1 MAKAGPLTEDL
12 VVRDAIHGDICI
24 GRDLL
29 PVLDSPQVQRLR
41 YVRQLGTT
49 YLTFPSAH
57 HSRYEHSLG
66 TYFLTQEIC
75 QRIMGDSE
83 ESRHVMLAGLL
94 HDVGHSA
101 FSHLSESIVQKYTGK
116 SHEDLGVERVK
127 SGVLAETIEKNGYSV
142 RKLCD
147 ILSEKNRLGA
157 VIWGDLGTDRM
168 DYLLRDSYFCG
179 VYFSGIDAQRL
190 IRVMKIS
197 DEGLVIPHKDVSAV
211 AESLLVSRHLMRTSI
226 YTHHSVRIAQ
236 EMLRKSLAASV
247 ENGNLAIGELLNG
260 CDDYV
265 LFSLVKK
272 GDGLARRVSER
283 RLFKRA
289 YETEHFD
296 DAKKLLPELSEKLSD
311 AVGEDNFTVSTPELA
326 SKSISFKIQYRGKIR
341 NLVEYSDLARA
352 LSQANS
358 HETLL
363 VATDRK
369 YRDKARKVCQKVL
382 G

>member
-12 VVRDAIHGDICI
+12 VIRDAIHGDITFES
-24 GRDLL
+24 GMLA
-29 PVLDSPQVQRLR
+29 VLDSPQMQRLR

-66 TYFLTQEIC
+66 TYYLTQEIC

-101 FSHLSESIVQKYTGK
+101 FSHLSEPRVRKYTGK
-116 SHEDLGVERVK
+116 SHEELGIERVS
-127 SGVLAETIEKNGYSV
+127 SGRLAEAIEKNGYSV

-147 ILSEKNRLGA
+147 ILSERNRLGA

-190 IRVMKIS
+190 IKVMKIS

-236 EMLRKSLAASV
+236 EMLRKSLGTSI
-247 ENGNLAIGELLNG
+247 ENGNLSIPELLNG
-260 CDDYV
+260 ADDHV
-265 LFSLVKK
+265 LFSLVRK
-272 GDGLARRVSER
+272 GDMLARRVSER
-283 RLFKRA
+283 RLFKRSF
-289 YETEHFD
+289 ETERVQG
-296 DAKKLLPELSEKLSD
+296 AKKALPELSERLSD
-311 AVGEDNFTVSTPELA
+311 AIGEQNFVISMPEA
-326 SKSISFKIQYRGKIR
+326 SATQISFKIQYRGKIR
-341 NLVEYSDLARA
+341 NLVEYSALARA
-352 LSQANS
+352 LSESNS
-358 HETLL
+358 HETVL

-369 YRDKARKVCQKVL
+369 DKDKARKVCHKVL

>member
-1 MAKAGPLTEDL
+1 MAKAGTIADGL
-12 VVRDAIHGDICI
+12 VIRDAIHGDISI
-24 GRDLL
+24 ESGMLS
-29 PVLDSPQVQRLR
+29 VLDSPQMQRLR
-41 YVRQLGTT
+41 FVRQLGTT

-75 QRIMGDSE
+75 QRIMGDSDD
-83 ESRHVMLAGLL
+83 SRHVMLAGLL

-101 FSHLSESIVQKYTGK
+101 FSHLSEPIVKKYTGK
-116 SHEDLGVERVK
+116 THEDLGIELVK
-127 SGVLAETIEKNGYSV
+127 GVLAQAIEKNGYSV

-197 DEGLVIPHKDVSAV
+197 DDGLVIPHKDVSAV

-236 EMLRKSLAASV
+236 EMLRKSLATSV
-247 ENGNLAIGELLNG
+247 ENGNLPVSELLTG
-260 CDDYV
+260 CDDHI

-272 GDGLARRVSER
+272 GDFLARRVSER
-283 RLFKRA
+283 KLFKRS
-289 YETEHFD
+289 YETERLK
-296 DAKKLLPELSEKLSD
+296 DAKKLLPELEAQLCD
-311 AVGEDNFTVSTPELA
+311 AIGEQNFIIATPEA
-326 SKSISFKIQYRGKIR
+326 SSTQINFKIEYRGKTR
-341 NLVEYSDLARA
+341 NLVEYSSLARA
-352 LSQANS
+352 LSSANT
-358 HETLL
+358 HETIL

-369 YRDKARKVCQKVL
+369 SRDKARKVCHKVL
-382 G
+382 E

>member
-1 MAKAGPLTEDL
+1 MAKTGPLTEDL
-12 VVRDAIHGDICI
+12 VIRDAVHGDITLES
-24 GRDLL
+24 GMLA
-29 PVLDSPQVQRLR
+29 VLDSPAMQRLR

-49 YLTFPSAH
+49 YMTFPSAH

-75 QRIMGDSE
+75 QRILGESD

-101 FSHLSESIVQKYTGK
+101 FSHLSEPIVKKYTGK
-116 SHEDLGVERVK
+116 THEELGIERIR
-127 SGVLAETIEKNGYSV
+127 SGKLAEIIERQGYSV
-142 RKLCD
+142 RRLCD

-190 IRVMKIS
+190 IKVMKIS

-236 EMLRKSLAASV
+236 EMLRKSLSTSIG
-247 ENGNLAIGELLNG
+247 NGNLSVSELLNG
-260 CDDYV
+260 ADDYV

-272 GDGLARRVSER
+272 GDVLAKRVSER
-283 RLFKRA
+283 RLFKRSF
-289 YETEHFD
+289 ETERVQN
-296 DAKKLLPELSEKLSD
+296 AKKALPELDEKLSD
-311 AVGEDNFTVSTPELA
+311 ALGEQSFIISIPESSSTQ
-326 SKSISFKIQYRGKIR
+326 ISFKIEYRGKIR
-341 NLVEYSDLARA
+341 NLVEYSALARA
-352 LSQANS
+352 LSESNT
-358 HETLL
+358 HETVL

-369 YRDKARKVCQKVL
+369 DRDKARKICHKVL
-382 G
+382 D

>member
-12 VVRDAIHGDICI
+12 VIRDAIHGDITFES
-24 GRDLL
+24 GMLA
-29 PVLDSPQVQRLR
+29 VLDSPQMQRLR

-66 TYFLTQEIC
+66 TYYLTKEIC

-101 FSHLSESIVQKYTGK
+101 FSHLSEPIVKKYTGK
-116 SHEDLGVERVK
+116 SHEEMGIERVREGK
-127 SGVLAETIEKNGYSV
+127 LADAIERHGYSV

-190 IRVMKIS
+190 IKVMKIS
-197 DEGLVIPHKDVSAV
+197 DEGLVIPYKDVSAV

-236 EMLRKSLAASV
+236 EMLRKSLATCIG
-247 ENGNLAIGELLNG
+247 NGRLEIDELLDG
-260 CDDYV
+260 ADDHV
-265 LFSLVKK
+265 LFSLVEK
-272 GDGLARRVSER
+272 GDPLARRVSQR
-283 RLFKRA
+283 RLFKRS
-289 YETEHFD
+289 YETERVS
-296 DAKKLLPELSEKLSD
+296 DAKKALPELAEKLSD
-311 AVGEDNFTVSTPELA
+311 AIGAENFVISTPESS
-326 SKSISFKIQYRGKIR
+326 SKHISFKIQYRGKIR
-341 NLVEYSDLARA
+341 NLVEYSSLARA
-352 LSQANS
+352 LQESNS
-358 HETLL
+358 HETIL

-369 YRDKARKVCQKVL
+369 DRDKARKVCHEVL
-382 G
+382 E

>member
-12 VVRDAIHGDICI
+12 VIRDAIHGDITFES
-24 GRDLL
+24 GMLA
-29 PVLDSPQVQRLR
+29 VLDSPQMQRLR
-41 YVRQLGTT
+41 FVRQLGTT

-75 QRIMGDSE
+75 SRIMGDSE

-101 FSHLSESIVQKYTGK
+101 FSHLSEPVVKKYTGK
-116 SHEDLGVERVK
+116 SHEDLGIERVK
-127 SGVLAETIEKNGYSV
+127 SGKLSETIERHGYST
-142 RKLCD
+142 RKICD

-190 IRVMKIS
+190 IKVMKIS

-236 EMLRKSLAASV
+236 DMLRKSLDMSIA
-247 ENGNLAIGELLNG
+247 NGNLSVPELLNG
-260 CDDYV
+260 ADDYV

-272 GDGLARRVSER
+272 GDGLAKRVSDR
-283 RLFKRA
+283 RLFKRS
-289 YETEHFD
+289 YETERVQ
-296 DAKKLLPELSEKLSD
+296 DAKKKMPELVEKLSD
-311 AVGEDNFTVSTPELA
+311 AIGEGNFVVSMPESA
-326 SKSISFKIQYRGKIR
+326 STQISFKIQYRGKIR
-341 NLVEYSDLARA
+341 NLLEYSALARA
-352 LSQANS
+352 LSQSNA

-369 YRDKARKVCQKVL
+369 DRDKARKVCHKVL
-382 G
+382 E

>member
-1 MAKAGPLTEDL
+1 MAKAGPVAEDL
-12 VVRDAIHGDICI
+12 VIRDAIHGDICLES
-24 GRDLL
+24 GML
-29 PVLDSPQVQRLR
+29 PVLDSPQMQRLR
-41 YVRQLGTT
+41 FVRQLGTT

-66 TYFLTQEIC
+66 TYYLTQEIC
-75 QRIMGDSE
+75 QRILGDSE

-94 HDVGHSA
+94 HDVGHAA
-101 FSHLSESIVQKYTGK
+101 FSHLSEPIVKKYTGK
-116 SHEDLGVERVK
+116 THEELGIERVRK
-127 SGVLAETIEKNGYSV
+127 SRLADAIERNGYSV
-142 RKLCD
+142 RKVCD

-190 IRVMKIS
+190 IKVMKIS

-236 EMLRKSLAASV
+236 EMLRKSLAASL
-247 ENGNLAIGELLNG
+247 ENGRLEIGALLEG
-260 CDDYV
+260 ADDNI

-283 RLFKRA
+283 RLFKRSF
-289 YETEHFD
+289 ETERVH
-296 DAKKLLPELSEKLSD
+296 DARRALSELECALCDALGQQNFIISLPEAS
-311 AVGEDNFTVSTPELA
+311 STQ
-326 SKSISFKIQYRGKIR
+326 ISFKIEHRGRIR
-341 NLVEYSDLARA
+341 NLVEYSALARA
-352 LSQANS
+352 LTQSTG
-358 HETLL
+358 HDTVL

-369 YRDKARKVCQKVL
+369 DRDKARKACRKVL
-382 G
+382 R